1 MLKSATAIIK
11 RFFITCPPS
20 FKNLTTFNIR
30 ETFAVPV
37 ASSLPIS
44 RLLFIINVHSVT
56 CFKCFTVALN
66 FHIIL
71 YFLLYSIYLFALSTN
86 RRIYTILNESFQFIN
101 CFTFSLCQV
110 KQVVKT
116 RIGAITR
123 ISDLPDFIYFFLQSI
138 IEET

>member
-20 FKNLTTFNIR
+20 FKNLTTFNFR

-56 CFKCFTVALN
+56 CFKCLTVALY
-66 FHIIL
+66 FRIIL
-71 YFLLYSIYLFALSTN
+71 YFILFTIYRVRPRVCEIFVSIGETNHLHPRIIPSIPTIEIKLTVSRLCNLECTGHLL
-86 RRIYTILNESFQFIN
+86 E
-101 CFTFSLCQV
+101 C
-110 KQVVKT
+110 
-116 RIGAITR
+116 
-123 ISDLPDFIYFFLQSI
+123 D
-138 IEET
+138 